1 MSKALSLI
9 VKIKLNGPLTA
20 ESRAMLDAM
29 TSGVEANE
37 PNTLVYDWFLSED
50 GLNICVLERY
60 TDTSAVVTHSKA
72 QTPEFREK
80 MATIGSMESM
90 IVLGEPDEPL
100 AGMLKKGGATIMAPL
115 TGFYR

>member
-1 MSKALSLI
+1 MSKALSII
-9 VKIKLNGPLTA
+9 VNIKLNGPLND

-37 PNTLVYDWFLSED
+37 PDTLVYDWFLSED
-50 GLNICVLERY
+50 GLSVCVLERY
-60 TDTSAVVTHSKA
+60 TDTAAVITHSKA
-72 QTPEFREK
+72 QTPEFRQQ
-80 MATIGSMESM
+80 MGTIGSMESM
-90 IVLGEPDEPL
+90 IVLGRPDEPL